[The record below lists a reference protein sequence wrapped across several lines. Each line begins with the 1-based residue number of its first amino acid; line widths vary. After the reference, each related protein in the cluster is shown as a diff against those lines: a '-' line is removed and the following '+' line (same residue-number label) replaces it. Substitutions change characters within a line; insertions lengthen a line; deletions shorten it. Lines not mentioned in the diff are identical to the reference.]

1 MRGNYNIV
9 LYHYIMLYSGIL
21 QLVVLEKKLVSEKEG
36 KAFAKKIV
44 MFQDVERMRVLS
56 NPVAWRMME
65 LLSKGPMYPAQVAK
79 ELKIYEQ
86 SAYYYI
92 RKLVKIGAVDEVGRN
107 FVRGGTAR
115 LYRAASPSFGIEM
128 DWGETRIG
136 SQPAG
141 DQPGASKFFEN
152 FVSGS
157 QFRGRLVVGA
167 PDPHGPYKSSARDGH
182 YAVHLAFFLGHLTR
196 AVPSEFIVKLDVD
209 AKAEKMLTG
218 NNLISI
224 GGPGTNIVTAEF
236 NRYLP
241 IRFDEKNFWS
251 GLIDGTGKR
260 YSLDNH
266 GLIAKMMNPYDGN
279 SSIVVV
285 AGVRSAG
292 TKSAVIALTNYS
304 EEVLKKYNGE
314 EIWALVVQGF
324 DMNSDGK
331 IDHVDIVSG
340 L

>member
-1 MRGNYNIV
+1 
-9 LYHYIMLYSGIL
+9 
-21 QLVVLEKKLVSEKEG
+21 LEKKLVSEKDG
-36 KAFAKKIV
+36 QISAKKILI
-44 MFQDVERMRVLS
+44 FRDVEHMRTLA
-56 NPVAWRMME
+56 NPVAWRIME
-65 LLSKGPMYPAQVAK
+65 LLSKEPMYPAQVAK

-92 RKLVKIGAVDEVGRN
+92 RKLVSIRAVEEVGKN

-115 LYRAASPSFGIEM
+115 LYQASSPSFGIEM
-128 DWGETRIG
+128 DWWGETKFL
-136 SQPAG
+136 PLLA
-141 DQPGASKFFEN
+141 PGGRHPSASKFFED
-152 FVSGS
+152 FIVGKE
-157 QFRGRLVVGA
+157 FADLLIVGA
-167 PDPHGPYKSSARDGH
+167 PEPHGPYKSSARDGH
-182 YAVHLAFFLGHLTR
+182 YATHLAFFLGHITK
-196 AVPSEFIVKLDVD
+196 AVPSDFVVKLDVD

-251 GLIDGTGKR
+251 GLVDGSGKR
-260 YSLDNH
+260 HGLDNH
-266 GLIAKMMNPYDGN
+266 GLIAKIKNPYDGSGN
-279 SSIVVV
+279 IVVV

-292 TKSAVIALTNYS
+292 TKSAVIALTTYS
-304 EEVLKKYNGE
+304 EEVLKGYKGE
-314 EIWALVVQGF
+314 EDWALVVQGF

-331 IDHVDIVSG
+331 IDQVDIVSS

>member
-1 MRGNYNIV
+1 M
-9 LYHYIMLYSGIL
+9 
-21 QLVVLEKKLVSEKEG
+21 EKKLIYEYNGQAATKR
-36 KAFAKKIV
+36 IL
-44 MFQDVERMRVLS
+44 MFSDVERMRILA
-56 NPVAWRMME
+56 NPVAWRIME
-65 LLSKGPMYPAQVAK
+65 LLSKGPMYPAQIAK

-92 RKLVKIGAVDEVGRN
+92 RKLVRIGAVEEAGQN

-115 LYRAASPSFGIEM
+115 LYKASSPSFGIEM
-128 DWGETRIG
+128 DWGETKL
-136 SQPAG
+136 
-141 DQPGASKFFEN
+141 ASISTLNKKHHNALKFFKD
-152 FVSGS
+152 FVDSSSFHG
-157 QFRGRLVVGA
+157 LMVVGA

-182 YAVHLAFFLGHLTR
+182 YAVHLAFFLGNITN

-218 NNLISI
+218 NNLVSI

-236 NRYLP
+236 NKYLP
-241 IRFDEKNFWS
+241 IQFDEKNFWS
-251 GLIDGTGKR
+251 GLVEKSSSGKR
-260 YSLDNH
+260 YGLDNH
-266 GLIAKMMNPYDGN
+266 GLIAKIKNPYDTN
-279 SSIVVV
+279 SCIIVV

-304 EEVLKKYNGE
+304 DEVLRKYGGE
-314 EIWALVVQGF
+314 ENWALVVQGF

-331 IDHVDIVSG
+331 IDHVDIVSS

>member
-1 MRGNYNIV
+1 
-9 LYHYIMLYSGIL
+9 
-21 QLVVLEKKLVSEKEG
+21 LEKRLISDNDG
-36 KAFAKKIV
+36 QPTAKKIIV
-44 MFQDVERMRVLS
+44 FRDVERIRVLS
-56 NPVAWRMME
+56 NPVAWHIMG
-65 LLSKGPMYPAQVAK
+65 LLSTGPMYPAQVAK
-79 ELKIYEQ
+79 DLKIYEQ

-92 RKLVKIGAVDEVGRN
+92 RKLVGIGAVKEVGRT

-115 LYRAASPSFGIEM
+115 LYQASSPSFGIEM
-128 DWGETRIG
+128 DWGETRLGTI
-136 SQPAG
+136 PAG
-141 DQPGASKFFEN
+141 GHPGASRFFEN
-152 FVSGS
+152 YVAGEE
-157 QFRGRLVVGA
+157 FRGLLVVGA

-182 YAVHLAFFLGHLTR
+182 YAVHLAFFLGRITG

-209 AKAEKMLTG
+209 AKAEKMLAG

-241 IRFDEKNFWS
+241 VKFDEKNFWS
-251 GLIDGTGKR
+251 GLIDGSGNR

-266 GLIAKMMNPYDGN
+266 GLIAKIKNPYDNN
-279 SSIVVV
+279 SSIIMV

-314 EIWALVVQGF
+314 EEWALVVQGF

-331 IDHVDIVSG
+331 IDYVDIVSG

>member
-1 MRGNYNIV
+1 MERA
-9 LYHYIMLYSGIL
+9 
-21 QLVVLEKKLVSEKEG
+21 LVSENNG
-36 KAFAKKIV
+36 QTSAKKIIV
-44 MFQDVERMRVLS
+44 FRDVERMRILS
-56 NPVAWRMME
+56 NPVAWRIMG

-92 RKLVKIGAVDEVGRN
+92 RKLIKINAVEEVGKD

-128 DWGETRIG
+128 DWGETQLDMQSIG
-136 SQPAG
+136 SRS
-141 DQPGASKFFEN
+141 PGASRFFSN
-152 FVSGS
+152 FVAGNE
-157 QFRGRLVVGA
+157 FNGLLLVGA

-182 YAVHLAFFLGHLTR
+182 YAVHLAFFLGHLTG
-196 AVPSEFIVKLDVD
+196 AIPSEFVVKLDTD
-209 AKAEKMLTG
+209 AKAEKMLAG

-241 IRFDEKNFWS
+241 IKFDEKNFWS
-251 GLIDGTGKR
+251 GLIDGKGKR

-266 GLIAKMMNPYDGN
+266 GLIAKLKNPYDNN

-304 EEVLKKYNGE
+304 EEVLKKYGGE
-314 EIWALVVQGF
+314 EDWALVVQGF

-331 IDHVDIVSG
+331 IDHVDVVSG

>member
-1 MRGNYNIV
+1 M
-9 LYHYIMLYSGIL
+9 M
-21 QLVVLEKKLVSEKEG
+21 LEKRLISEADG
-36 KAFAKKIV
+36 QASAKKIV
-44 MFQDVERMRVLS
+44 MFKDVKLMRILA
-56 NPVAWRMME
+56 NPVAWRIME
-65 LLSKGPMYPAQVAK
+65 LLSRGPAYPAQVAK

-92 RKLVKIGAVDEVGRN
+92 RKLVSIGAVEEVGKN

-115 LYRAASPSFGIEM
+115 LYQATSPSFGIEM
-128 DWGETRIG
+128 GWGETRLAPQSI
-136 SQPAG
+136 SKNKSAL
-141 DQPGASKFFEN
+141 KFFEGY
-152 FVSGS
+152 VAGS
-157 QFRGRLVVGA
+157 SFHGLMVVGA
-167 PDPHGPYKSSARDGH
+167 PDPHGPYKAAARDGH
-182 YAVHLAFFLGHLTR
+182 YAVHLAFFLGNITN
-196 AVPSEFIVKLDVD
+196 AVPSEFVVKLDVD

-251 GLIDGTGKR
+251 GLVDNSGKR

-266 GLIAKMMNPYDGN
+266 GLIAKIRNPYDSN
-279 SSIVVV
+279 SGVMVV

-292 TKSAVIALTNYS
+292 TKSAVIALTNYG

-314 EIWALVVQGF
+314 EDWALVVQGF

>member
-1 MRGNYNIV
+1 M
-9 LYHYIMLYSGIL
+9 
-21 QLVVLEKKLVSEKEG
+21 SEKDG
-36 KAFAKKIV
+36 QVSAKKIV
-44 MFQDVERMRVLS
+44 VFRDVERMRVLS
-56 NPVAWRMME
+56 NPVAWRIME
-65 LLSKGPMYPAQVAK
+65 LLSKAPMYPAQVAK

-92 RKLVKIGAVDEVGRN
+92 RKLVIIGAVEEVGKN

-115 LYRAASPSFGIEM
+115 LYHAASPSFGIEM
-128 DWGETRIG
+128 NWGETRLG
-136 SQPAG
+136 WMSTAG
-141 DQPGASKFFEN
+141 HAGASKFFANYVAGKE
-152 FVSGS
+152 FKGL
-157 QFRGRLVVGA
+157 LVVGA

-182 YAVHLAFFLGHLTR
+182 YAVHLAFFLGNVTG
-196 AVPSEFIVKLDVD
+196 VIPSEFVVKLDVD

-251 GLIDGTGKR
+251 GLVDESGKR

-266 GLIAKMMNPYDGN
+266 GLIAKIKNPYDGN

-304 EEVLKKYNGE
+304 EEVLKKYSDE
-314 EIWALVVQGF
+314 QDWALVVQGF

>member
-1 MRGNYNIV
+1 MVVYA
-9 LYHYIMLYSGIL
+9 IL
-21 QLVVLEKKLVSEKEG
+21 QALEKRLVSEKDG
-36 KAFAKKIV
+36 HTSAKKII
-44 MFQDVERMRVLS
+44 MFREVERMRVLS
-56 NPVAWRMME
+56 NPVAWRILE

-79 ELKIYEQ
+79 ELRIYEQ

-92 RKLVKIGAVDEVGRN
+92 HKLVKINAVEEVGKD

-115 LYRAASPSFGIEM
+115 LYQAASPAFGVEM
-128 DWGETRIG
+128 DWGE
-136 SQPAG
+136 
-141 DQPGASKFFEN
+141 SKFGPLSLGGRHPGTSKLFSN
-152 FVSGS
+152 FVAGKE
-157 QFRGRLVVGA
+157 FKGLLVVGA

-182 YAVHLAFFLGHLTR
+182 YAVHLAFFLGHITG
-196 AVPSEFIVKLDVD
+196 AVPSEFVVKLDVD

-251 GLIDGTGKR
+251 GLVENSGKR

-266 GLIAKMMNPYDGN
+266 GLIAKIKNPYDAN
-279 SSIVVV
+279 SNIVVV

-304 EEVLKKYNGE
+304 EEVLKKYDGE
-314 EIWALVVQGF
+314 DDWALVVQGF

>member
-1 MRGNYNIV
+1 
-9 LYHYIMLYSGIL
+9 
-21 QLVVLEKKLVSEKEG
+21 LEKRLVSEKDG
-36 KAFAKKIV
+36 QASAKKIV
-44 MFQDVERMRVLS
+44 VFRDVERMRVLS

-92 RKLVKIGAVDEVGRN
+92 RKLVKIGAVDEVGKN

-115 LYRAASPSFGIEM
+115 LYQASSPAFGIEM
-128 DWGETRIG
+128 NWGESKLG
-136 SQPAG
+136 PMSVG
-141 DQPGASKFFEN
+141 GHPGAARFFED

-157 QFRGRLVVGA
+157 EFKGLLVVGA

-182 YAVHLAFFLGHLTR
+182 YAVHLAFFLGRITG
-196 AVPSEFIVKLDVD
+196 AAPSEFVVKLDVD
-209 AKAEKMLTG
+209 AKAEKALTG

-241 IRFDEKNFWS
+241 VRFDEKNFWS
-251 GLIDGTGKR
+251 GLVDGSGKR
-260 YSLDNH
+260 YGLDNH
-266 GLIAKMMNPYDGN
+266 GLIAKIKNPYDGN
-279 SSIVVV
+279 SSVIVV

-304 EEVLKKYNGE
+304 EEVLKKYGGE
-314 EIWALVVQGF
+314 EDWALVVQGF

>member
-1 MRGNYNIV
+1 
-9 LYHYIMLYSGIL
+9 
-21 QLVVLEKKLVSEKEG
+21 LEKKLLSEKDG
-36 KAFAKKIV
+36 QVSAKKILV
-44 MFQDVERMRVLS
+44 YRDVERMRVLS
-56 NPVAWRMME
+56 NPVAWRIME
-65 LLSKGPMYPAQVAK
+65 LLSKAPMYPAQVAK

-92 RKLVKIGAVDEVGRN
+92 RKLVIIGAVEEVGKN

-115 LYRAASPSFGIEM
+115 LYHAASPSFGIEM
-128 DWGETRIG
+128 NWGETKLG
-136 SQPAG
+136 SIPTAG
-141 DQPGASKFFEN
+141 HAGASKFFASY
-152 FVSGS
+152 VA
-157 QFRGRLVVGA
+157 GREFKGLLVVGA

-182 YAVHLAFFLGHLTR
+182 YAVHLAFFLGNVTG
-196 AVPSEFIVKLDVD
+196 AIPSEFVVKLDVD

-251 GLIDGTGKR
+251 GLVDMSGKR

-266 GLIAKMMNPYDGN
+266 GLIAKIKNPYDDN

-304 EEVLKKYNGE
+304 EVVLKKYGGE
-314 EIWALVVQGF
+314 QDWALVVQGF

>member
-1 MRGNYNIV
+1 
-9 LYHYIMLYSGIL
+9 
-21 QLVVLEKKLVSEKEG
+21 LEKRLISEENGQVS
-36 KAFAKKIV
+36 AKRIV
-44 MFQDVERMRVLS
+44 VFREVERMRILS
-56 NPVAWRMME
+56 NPVAWRIME
-65 LLSKGPMYPAQVAK
+65 LLSRGPMYPAQVAK

-86 SAYYYI
+86 SSYYYI
-92 RKLVKIGAVDEVGRN
+92 RKLVAIGAVEEAGKN

-128 DWGETRIG
+128 DWGETKL
-136 SQPAG
+136 
-141 DQPGASKFFEN
+141 ASALSSDGLHPSALKFFES
-152 FVSGS
+152 FVSGKE
-157 QFRGRLVVGA
+157 FKGLLIVGA

-182 YAVHLAFFLGHLTR
+182 YAVHLAFFLGHITS
-196 AVPSEFIVKLDVD
+196 AAPSEFVVKLDVD
-209 AKAEKMLTG
+209 AKAEKALTG

-241 IRFDEKNFWS
+241 VRFDEKNFWS
-251 GLIDGTGKR
+251 GLVDGSGKR
-260 YSLDNH
+260 YGLDNH
-266 GLIAKMMNPYDGN
+266 GLIAKIKNPYDGN
-279 SSIVVV
+279 SSVVVV

-304 EEVLKKYNGE
+304 EEVLKKYSGE
-314 EIWALVVQGF
+314 EDWALVVQGF

>member
-1 MRGNYNIV
+1 M
-9 LYHYIMLYSGIL
+9 
-21 QLVVLEKKLVSEKEG
+21 EKRLVSEKDG
-36 KAFAKKIV
+36 QATAKKIV
-44 MFQDVERMRVLS
+44 VFKDVERMRVLA
-56 NPVAWRMME
+56 NPIAWRIME

-92 RKLVKIGAVDEVGRN
+92 RRLVKINAVQEVGRD

-115 LYRAASPSFGIEM
+115 LYQAASPSFGIEM
-128 DWGETRIG
+128 DWGETRF
-136 SQPAG
+136 
-141 DQPGASKFFEN
+141 GASIGGRHPSASSLFSN
-152 FVSGS
+152 FVVGNE
-157 QFRGRLVVGA
+157 FKGLLVVGA

-182 YAVHLAFFLGHLTR
+182 YAVHLAFFLGHVTG
-196 AVPSEFIVKLDVD
+196 AVPSEFVVKLDTD

-251 GLIDGTGKR
+251 GLVDQSGKR

-266 GLIAKMMNPYDGN
+266 GLIAKIKNPYDGN
-279 SSIVVV
+279 SSVVIV

-304 EEVLKKYNGE
+304 EEVLKKYDGE
-314 EIWALVVQGF
+314 DDWALVVQGF

-331 IDHVDIVSG
+331 IDHVDVVSG

>member
-1 MRGNYNIV
+1 M
-9 LYHYIMLYSGIL
+9 IL
-21 QLVVLEKKLVSEKEG
+21 QKKLVSEKDG
-36 KAFAKKIV
+36 QASYKKIMV
-44 MFQDVERMRVLS
+44 FRDVERMRVLS
-56 NPVAWRMME
+56 NPVAWRIME

-92 RKLVKIGAVDEVGRN
+92 RRLVKIGAVDEVGKN

-115 LYRAASPSFGIEM
+115 LYQASSPAFGIEM
-128 DWGETRIG
+128 GWGESKLG
-136 SQPAG
+136 SSSVDGYPNA
-141 DQPGASKFFEN
+141 AKFFES
-152 FVSGS
+152 FVSGNE
-157 QFRGRLVVGA
+157 FRGLIVVGA

-182 YAVHLAFFLGHLTR
+182 YAVHLAFFLGHITS
-196 AVPSEFIVKLDVD
+196 AAPSEFVVKLDTD
-209 AKAEKMLTG
+209 AKAEKVLAG

-251 GLIDGTGKR
+251 GLVDESGKR
-260 YSLDNH
+260 YGLDNH
-266 GLIAKMMNPYDGN
+266 GLIAKIKNPYDGT
-279 SSIVVV
+279 SSAIVV

-304 EEVLKKYNGE
+304 EEILKKYGGQDD
-314 EIWALVVQGF
+314 WALVVQGF

>member
-1 MRGNYNIV
+1 M
-9 LYHYIMLYSGIL
+9 
-21 QLVVLEKKLVSEKEG
+21 EKRLVSEEDG
-36 KAFAKKIV
+36 QASAKKIIV
-44 MFQDVERMRVLS
+44 FKDVERMRVLA
-56 NPVAWRMME
+56 NPVAWRIME
-65 LLSKGPMYPAQVAK
+65 LLSRGPMYPAQVAK

-92 RKLVKIGAVDEVGRN
+92 RKLVKISAVEEVGRD

-115 LYRAASPSFGIEM
+115 LYQASSPSFGIEM
-128 DWGETRIG
+128 DWGETKSALASLG
-136 SQPAG
+136 SRY
-141 DQPGASKFFEN
+141 PGASRLFGD
-152 FVSGS
+152 FVVGKE
-157 QFRGRLVVGA
+157 FRGLMVVGA

-182 YAVHLAFFLGHLTR
+182 YAVHLAFFLGHVTG
-196 AVPSEFIVKLDVD
+196 AVPSEFVVKLDTD

-218 NNLISI
+218 NNLVSI

-251 GLIDGTGKR
+251 GLVDESGKR

-266 GLIAKMMNPYDGN
+266 GLIAKIKNPYDGN
-279 SSIVVV
+279 SSVVVV

-314 EIWALVVQGF
+314 EDWALVVQGF

>member
-1 MRGNYNIV
+1 
-9 LYHYIMLYSGIL
+9 
-21 QLVVLEKKLVSEKEG
+21 VLEKRLVSEKDG
-36 KAFAKKIV
+36 QPSSKKI
-44 MFQDVERMRVLS
+44 MLFNDVERMRVLS
-56 NPVAWRMME
+56 NPVAWRIME

-92 RKLVKIGAVDEVGRN
+92 RKLVGIGAVKEVGRN

-115 LYRAASPSFGIEM
+115 LYQASSPSFGIEM
-128 DWGETRIG
+128 DWGETRLG
-136 SQPAG
+136 SMPLDG
-141 DQPGASKFFEN
+141 HPDASRFFEN
-152 FVSGS
+152 YVAGEE
-157 QFRGRLVVGA
+157 FRGLLIVGA

-182 YAVHLAFFLGHLTR
+182 YAVHLAFFLGRITS

-218 NNLISI
+218 NLISI

-241 IRFDEKNFWS
+241 VKFDEKNFWS
-251 GLIDGTGKR
+251 GLVDGSGKR

-266 GLIAKMMNPYDGN
+266 GLIAKIRNPYESR
-279 SSIVVV
+279 SSIIVV

-304 EEVLKKYNGE
+304 EEILKKYNGE
-314 EIWALVVQGF
+314 EEWALVVQGF

>member
-1 MRGNYNIV
+1 
-9 LYHYIMLYSGIL
+9 LS
-21 QLVVLEKKLVSEKEG
+21 EKKLISENDG
-36 KAFAKKIV
+36 QASAKKIV
-44 MFQDVERMRVLS
+44 VFRDVERMRVLS
-56 NPVAWRMME
+56 NPVAWRIME
-65 LLSKGPMYPAQVAK
+65 LLSRGPKYPAQVAK

-92 RKLVKIGAVDEVGRN
+92 RKLVSIGAVQEVGRN

-115 LYRAASPSFGIEM
+115 LYQTSSPSFGIEM
-128 DWGETRIG
+128 DWGETKLG
-136 SQPAG
+136 SMMPAG
-141 DQPGASKFFEN
+141 GGGHPSASRFFEN
-152 FVSGS
+152 FVAGKE
-157 QFRGRLVVGA
+157 FRGLLVVGA

-182 YAVHLAFFLGHLTR
+182 YAVHLAFFLGHVTG
-196 AVPSEFIVKLDVD
+196 AVPSEFVVKLDVD
-209 AKAEKMLTG
+209 AKAEKVLTG

-241 IRFDEKNFWS
+241 VRFDEKNFWS
-251 GLIDGTGKR
+251 GLIDGSGNR
-260 YSLDNH
+260 YGLDNH
-266 GLIAKMMNPYDGN
+266 GLIAKIKNPYDGN

-304 EEVLKKYNGE
+304 EEVLKRYNGE
-314 EIWALVVQGF
+314 DEWALVVQGF

-331 IDHVDIVSG
+331 IDHVDVVSG